1 MNSGGLGVRG
11 TIGDGSCQ
19 ICGGRVK
26 QAPPTGHDGDVSVMG
41 PLSCQNNGTA
51 LTDLRIVI

>member
-41 PLSCQNNGTA
+41 PL
-51 LTDLRIVI
+51 